1 MKKKVRDA
9 EPVRDADP
17 GCGAHLPA
25 APAAGLRPEMHGPAQ
40 AGSAI
45 GEDGGVGVGGLT
57 FEKPLL
63 FEQGS
68 KGRRGCALPECDV
81 PELKPERLLPR
92 RLLRHDIPGFPELAE
107 VEVVR
112 HFTRLSQRNYGVDL
126 GFYPLG
132 SCTMKYNPK
141 INEEVWQLPGF
152 SCVHPYQPES
162 LIQGALELMYEL
174 EQFLAEVSGMDRVSL
189 QPAAGA
195 QGETLGMML
204 IRAYL
209 ESQGNP
215 RKRVLV
221 PDSAH
226 GTNPASSALCGYQVL
241 QIKSG
246 PNGRLDPKVI
256 ADAMDEDVAAIMV
269 TNPNTLGLFED
280 QIAEIAKIVH
290 TKGGQVYC
298 DGANLNAIIGIS
310 RPGDT
315 GIDVLH
321 FNLHKT
327 FAVPHGGGGP
337 GAGPVG
343 LKAHLAPF
351 MPVPVIEKKGK
362 RFTLNDNLPS
372 SIGKVRAFYGNFAAL
387 VRAYAYIRSLG
398 PAGLRRVAE
407 VAVIN
412 ANYIMSRLKDHYH
425 LPYDKF
431 CKHECVFSDARQLP
445 HGVQTLD
452 IAKRLM
458 DYGFHPPTI
467 YFPLI
472 VRGAM
477 MIEPTETESK
487 ETLDQF
493 IAAMK
498 RIAEEAACDPEL
510 VRSAPHTTKSLR
522 LDEVKA
528 ARQPNLRWKGRVAET
543 EIK

>member
-1 MKKKVRDA
+1 MTDEVQRSTCDVQRSDNV
-9 EPVRDADP
+9 EE
-17 GCGAHLPA
+17 GAGA
-25 APAAGLRPEMHGPAQ
+25 SGLIFNE
-40 AGSAI
+40 
-45 GEDGGVGVGGLT
+45 
-57 FEKPLL
+57 PLL
-63 FEQGS
+63 FDQGS
-68 KGRRGCALPECDV
+68 EGRVGCTLPECDV
-81 PELKPERLLPR
+81 PELKAERLLPR
-92 RLLRHDIPGFPELAE
+92 KLLRHDIPGFPELSE

-112 HFTRLSQRNYGVDL
+112 HFTRLSQWNYGVDT

-132 SCTMKYNPK
+132 SCTMKYDPK
-141 INEEVWQLPGF
+141 INEEVWRLPGF
-152 SCVHPYQPES
+152 SRAHPYQPER
-162 LIQGALELMYEL
+162 LVQGALELMYEL
-174 EQFLAEVSGMDRVSL
+174 EQFLAEMSGMDRVSL

-195 QGETLGMML
+195 QGEILGMML

-209 ESQGNP
+209 ESKGSP

-221 PDSAH
+221 PDSSH
-226 GTNPASSALCGYQVL
+226 GTNPASAAICGYQCV

-246 PNGRLDPKVI
+246 PRGRIEPQAV
-256 ADAMDEDVAAIMV
+256 ADAMDEDVAAIMI

-290 TKGGQVYC
+290 AKGGQVYC

-310 RPGDT
+310 RPGDM
-315 GIDVLH
+315 GVDVL
-321 FNLHKT
+321 
-327 FAVPHGGGGP
+327 HGGGGP

-351 MPVPVIEKKGK
+351 MPVPVVEKKGK
-362 RFTLNDNLPS
+362 RFVLNEDLPS
-372 SIGKVRAFYGNFAAL
+372 SVGRVRAFYGNFAAL

-398 PAGLRRVAE
+398 PSGLRRVAE
-407 VAVIN
+407 VAVLN
-412 ANYIMSRLKDHYH
+412 ANYVMNQLKDTYH

-431 CKHECVFSDARQLP
+431 CKHECVFSDARQAP

-493 IAAMK
+493 ITAMK
-498 RIAEEAACDPEL
+498 RIAEEAARDPEL
-510 VRSAPHTTKSLR
+510 VRSAPHKTKVSR

-528 ARQPNLRWKGRVAET
+528 ARQPNLRWKGKGPKIEAE
-543 EIK
+543 

>member
-1 MKKKVRDA
+1 MKEEVR
-9 EPVRDADP
+9 
-17 GCGAHLPA
+17 G
-25 APAAGLRPEMHGPAQ
+25 
-40 AGSAI
+40 
-45 GEDGGVGVGGLT
+45 DGGISCGPSATGENEGVGITGLM
-57 FEKPLL
+57 FNEPLL
-63 FEQGS
+63 FDQGS
-68 KGRRGCALPECDV
+68 PGRRGCTLPECDV

-92 RLLRHDIPGFPELAE
+92 KLLRHDIPGFPELSE

-112 HFTRLSQRNYGVDL
+112 HFTRLSQWNYGVDT

-141 INEEVWQLPGF
+141 INEEVWRLPGF
-152 SCVHPYQPES
+152 SLAHPYQPES

-195 QGETLGMML
+195 QGEVLGMML

-209 ESQGNP
+209 ESKGSP

-226 GTNPASSALCGYQVL
+226 GTNPASSTICGYEVL

-246 PNGRLDPKVI
+246 PNGRLDPQVV
-256 ADAMDEDVAAIMV
+256 ANAMDEDVAAIMV

-280 QIAEIAKIVH
+280 QIAEITKIVH
-290 TKGGQVYC
+290 AKGGQVYC

-351 MPVPVIEKKGK
+351 MPIPVIEKKGK
-362 RFTLNDNLPS
+362 RFVLNDDLPS
-372 SIGKVRAFYGNFAAL
+372 SVGRVRAFYGNFAAL

-398 PAGLRRVAE
+398 PSGLRRVAE

-412 ANYIMSRLKDHYH
+412 ANYIMSQLKDHYH
-425 LPYDKF
+425 LPYDTF

-445 HGVQTLD
+445 HGVQTID

-472 VRGAM
+472 VKGAM

-493 IAAMK
+493 IDAMK
-498 RIAEEAACDPEL
+498 RIAEEAERDPEL
-510 VRSAPHTTKSLR
+510 VRSAPHKTKVSR

-528 ARQPNLRWKGRVAET
+528 ARQPNLRWKGKTSGEGGGR
-543 EIK
+543 

>member
-1 MKKKVRDA
+1 MTDEMQRSTLDVRRSD
-9 EPVRDADP
+9 D
-17 GCGAHLPA
+17 
-25 APAAGLRPEMHGPAQ
+25 
-40 AGSAI
+40 
-45 GEDGGVGVGGLT
+45 GEEGVGARGLI
-57 FEKPLL
+57 FKEPLL
-63 FEQGS
+63 FDHGS
-68 KGRRGCALPECDV
+68 PGRRGCTLPECDV
-81 PELKPERLLPR
+81 PELKAERLLPR
-92 RLLRHDIPGFPELAE
+92 KFLRSDIPGFPELSE

-112 HFTRLSQRNYGVDL
+112 HFTRLSQWNYGVDT

-141 INEEVWQLPGF
+141 INEEVWRLPGF
-152 SCVHPYQPES
+152 SCAHPYQPES
-162 LIQGALELMYEL
+162 LSQGALEMMYEL
-174 EQFLAEVSGMDRVSL
+174 EQYLAEVSGMDRVSL

-195 QGETLGMML
+195 QGEMLGMML

-209 ESQGNP
+209 ESKGSP

-226 GTNPASSALCGYQVL
+226 GTNPASSAICGYQVQ

-246 PNGRLDPKVI
+246 PNGRLDPKAV
-256 ADAMDEDVAAIMV
+256 ADAMSEDVAAIMV

-290 TKGGQVYC
+290 SKGGQVYC

-321 FNLHKT
+321 INLHKT

-351 MPVPVIEKKGK
+351 MPVPIIEKKGK
-362 RFTLNDNLPS
+362 RFILNHDLPS
-372 SIGKVRAFYGNFAAL
+372 SIGRVHTFYGNFAAL

-398 PAGLRRVAE
+398 PSGLRRVAE

-412 ANYIMSRLKDHYH
+412 ANYIMSQLKDHYH
-425 LPYDKF
+425 IPYNKH

-498 RIAEEAACDPEL
+498 RIAEEAERDPEL
-510 VRSAPHTTKSLR
+510 VRSAPHKTKVSR
-522 LDEVKA
+522 LDEVRA
-528 ARQPNLRWKGRVAET
+528 ARQPNLRWKRKTSGE
-543 EIK
+543 ESEG

>member
-1 MKKKVRDA
+1 MEGVQVQ
-9 EPVRDADP
+9 E
-17 GCGAHLPA
+17 
-25 APAAGLRPEMHGPAQ
+25 E
-40 AGSAI
+40 
-45 GEDGGVGVGGLT
+45 GVGVRGLV
-57 FEKPLL
+57 FDEPLL
-63 FEQGS
+63 FDQGS
-68 KGRRGCALPECDV
+68 AGRTGCTLPECDV

-92 RLLRHDIPGFPELAE
+92 KLLRHDIPGFPELSE

-112 HFTRLSQRNYGVDL
+112 HFTRLSQHNYGVDL

-152 SCVHPYQPES
+152 SQVHPYQPES
-162 LIQGALELMYEL
+162 LIQGTLELMYEL
-174 EQFLAEVSGMDRVSL
+174 EALLAEISGMDRVSL

-195 QGETLGMML
+195 QGEILGMML

-209 ESQGNP
+209 ASKGNP

-221 PDSAH
+221 PDSSH
-226 GTNPASSALCGYQVL
+226 GTNPASAAICGYQCV

-246 PNGRLDPKVI
+246 PRGRIESQTV
-256 ADAMDEDVAAIMV
+256 ADAMDENVAAIMI

-280 QIAEIAKIVH
+280 QIADIAKIVH
-290 TKGGQVYC
+290 ARGGQVYC
-298 DGANLNAIIGIS
+298 DGANLNAIVGIS

-315 GIDVLH
+315 GVDVLH
-321 FNLHKT
+321 FNMHKT

-351 MPVPVIEKKGK
+351 MPVPVIEKRGK
-362 RFTLNDNLPS
+362 RFVLNEDLPS
-372 SIGKVRAFYGNFAAL
+372 SIGRVRAFYGNFAAL

-398 PAGLRRVAE
+398 PSGLRRVAE
-407 VAVIN
+407 VAVLN
-412 ANYIMSRLKDHYH
+412 ANYIMHQLKDTYH

-431 CKHECVFSDARQLP
+431 CKHECVFSDAHQLP
-445 HGVQTLD
+445 HGIQTLD

-472 VRGAM
+472 IRGAM

-493 IAAMK
+493 IAAMQ
-498 RIAEEAACDPEL
+498 RIAREAKDDPDL
-510 VRSAPHTTKSLR
+510 VRSAPHKTKVSR

-528 ARQPNLRWKGRVAET
+528 ARQPNLRWKGKSSASG
-543 EIK
+543 

>member
-1 MKKKVRDA
+1 MKD
-9 EPVRDADP
+9 ETI
-17 GCGAHLPA
+17 GIQ
-25 APAAGLRPEMHGPAQ
+25 GLAFHEG
-40 AGSAI
+40 
-45 GEDGGVGVGGLT
+45 
-57 FEKPLL
+57 LL
-63 FEQGS
+63 FDQGS
-68 KGRRGCALPECDV
+68 QGRRGCSLPESDV
-81 PELKPERLLPR
+81 PEVKPERLLPKK
-92 RLLRHDIPGFPELAE
+92 LLRHDIPGFPELSE

-112 HFTRLSQRNYGVDL
+112 HFTRLSQWNYGVDL

-141 INEEVWQLPGF
+141 INEEVWRLPGF
-152 SCVHPYQPES
+152 ARAHPYQPEG
-162 LIQGALELMYEL
+162 LAQGALELMFEL
-174 EQFLAEVSGMDRVSL
+174 EQYLAEVSGMDRVSL

-195 QGETLGMML
+195 HGEFLGMML

-209 ESQGNP
+209 ESKGSP

-226 GTNPASSALCGYQVL
+226 GTNPASAAICGYQCV

-246 PNGRLDPKVI
+246 PKGYVEPQAV
-256 ADAMDEDVAAIMV
+256 AEAMDEDVAAIMV
-269 TNPNTLGLFED
+269 TNPNTLGLFEE

-290 TKGGQVYC
+290 SKGGQVYC

-327 FAVPHGGGGP
+327 FSVPHGGGGP

-351 MPVPVIEKKGK
+351 MPVPVVEKKGK
-362 RFTLNDNLPS
+362 RFVLNYNLPS
-372 SIGKVRAFYGNFAAL
+372 SVGRVRAFYGHFAAL

-398 PAGLRRVAE
+398 PSGLRRVAE
-407 VAVIN
+407 VSVIN
-412 ANYIMSRLKDHYH
+412 ANYLMTQLKGHYH

-431 CKHECVFSDARQLP
+431 CKHECVFSDARQIP
-445 HGVQTLD
+445 HEVTTLD

-472 VRGAM
+472 VKGAL

-498 RIAEEAACDPEL
+498 AIAEEAERDPEL
-510 VRSAPHTTKSLR
+510 VRSAPHKTKVSR

-528 ARQPNLRWKGRVAET
+528 ARQPNLRWKGRAPSPSVSSSG
-543 EIK
+543 

>member
-1 MKKKVRDA
+1 MKEEVQRSTFD
-9 EPVRDADP
+9 VQRSADVEE
-17 GCGAHLPA
+17 GAGA
-25 APAAGLRPEMHGPAQ
+25 R
-40 AGSAI
+40 
-45 GEDGGVGVGGLT
+45 GLT
-57 FEKPLL
+57 FNEPLL
-63 FEQGS
+63 FDQGS
-68 KGRRGCALPECDV
+68 PGRVGCTLPECDV

-92 RLLRHDIPGFPELAE
+92 KLLRDDIPGFPELSE

-112 HFTRLSQRNYGVDL
+112 HFTRLSQHNYGVDL

-152 SCVHPYQPES
+152 ARAHPYQPES
-162 LIQGALELMYEL
+162 LVQGALELMYEL
-174 EQFLAEVSGMDRVSL
+174 EQHLAEMSGMERVSL

-195 QGETLGMML
+195 QGEMLGMML

-209 ESQGNP
+209 ESKGNP

-221 PDSAH
+221 PDSSH
-226 GTNPASSALCGYQVL
+226 GTNPASAAICGYQCV

-246 PNGRLDPKVI
+246 SRGRMEPQAV
-256 ADAMDEDVAAIMV
+256 ADAMDEDVAAIMI

-280 QIAEIAKIVH
+280 QIAEIARIVH

-310 RPGDT
+310 RPGDM
-315 GIDVLH
+315 GVDALH

-351 MPVPVIEKKGK
+351 MPVPVVEKKGE
-362 RFTLNDNLPS
+362 RFILNDDLPLT
-372 SIGKVRAFYGNFAAL
+372 IGRVRAFYGNFAAL

-398 PAGLRRVAE
+398 PSGLRRVAE

-412 ANYIMSRLKDHYH
+412 ANYIMSQLKDTYH
-425 LPYDKF
+425 LPYNKF

-498 RIAEEAACDPEL
+498 RIAEEAERDPEL
-510 VRSAPHTTKSLR
+510 VRSAPHKTRVSR
-522 LDEVKA
+522 LDEAKA
-528 ARQPNLRWKGRVAET
+528 ARQPNLRWRGKGSKTET
-543 EIK
+543 GLL

>member
-1 MKKKVRDA
+1 MKD
-9 EPVRDADP
+9 ETI
-17 GCGAHLPA
+17 GIQ
-25 APAAGLRPEMHGPAQ
+25 GLAFHE
-40 AGSAI
+40 
-45 GEDGGVGVGGLT
+45 
-57 FEKPLL
+57 PLL

-68 KGRRGCALPECDV
+68 QGRRGCSLPENDV
-81 PELKPERLLPR
+81 PEVKPERLLPKK
-92 RLLRHDIPGFPELAE
+92 LLRHDIPGFPELSE

-112 HFTRLSQRNYGVDL
+112 HFTRLSQWNYGVDL

-132 SCTMKYNPK
+132 SCTMKYSPK
-141 INEEVWQLPGF
+141 INEEVWKLPGF
-152 SCVHPYQPES
+152 ARAHPYQPES
-162 LIQGALELMYEL
+162 LAQGALELMFEL
-174 EQFLAEVSGMDRVSL
+174 EQYLAEVSGMDRVTL

-195 QGETLGMML
+195 HGELLGMML

-209 ESQGNP
+209 ESKGSP

-226 GTNPASSALCGYQVL
+226 GTNPASAAICGYQCV

-246 PNGRLDPKVI
+246 PRGYVEPQAV
-256 ADAMDEDVAAIMV
+256 AEVMDEDVAAIML
-269 TNPNTLGLFED
+269 TNPNTLGLFEE

-290 TKGGQVYC
+290 SKGGQVYC

-327 FAVPHGGGGP
+327 FSVPHGGGGP

-351 MPVPVIEKKGK
+351 MPVPVVEKKGK
-362 RFTLNDNLPS
+362 RFVLNYDLPS
-372 SIGKVRAFYGNFAAL
+372 SVGKVRAFYGHFAAL

-398 PAGLRRVAE
+398 PSGLRRVAE
-407 VAVIN
+407 VSVIN
-412 ANYIMSRLKDHYH
+412 ANYLMSQLKSHYH

-431 CKHECVFSDARQLP
+431 CKHECVFSDARQIP
-445 HGVQTLD
+445 YEVHTLD

-472 VRGAM
+472 VRGAL
-477 MIEPTETESK
+477 MIEPTETESR

-498 RIAEEAACDPEL
+498 RIAEEAERDPEL
-510 VRSAPHTTKSLR
+510 VRSAPHKTKVSR

-528 ARQPNLRWKGRVAET
+528 ARQPNLRWRGKAPGQGGSSAG
-543 EIK
+543 

>member
-1 MKKKVRDA
+1 MKEETV
-9 EPVRDADP
+9 
-17 GCGAHLPA
+17 GIQ
-25 APAAGLRPEMHGPAQ
+25 GLAFHE
-40 AGSAI
+40 
-45 GEDGGVGVGGLT
+45 
-57 FEKPLL
+57 PLL
-63 FEQGS
+63 FDQGS
-68 KGRRGCALPECDV
+68 QGRRGCALPENDV
-81 PELKPERLLPR
+81 PEVKPERLLPKK
-92 RLLRHDIPGFPELAE
+92 LLRHDIPGFPELSE

-112 HFTRLSQRNYGVDL
+112 HFTRLSQWNYGVDL

-132 SCTMKYNPK
+132 SCTMKYSPK
-141 INEEVWQLPGF
+141 INEEVWRLPGF
-152 SCVHPYQPES
+152 SRAHPYQPEA
-162 LIQGALELMYEL
+162 LVQGALELMFEL
-174 EQFLAEVSGMDRVSL
+174 EQYLAEVSGMDRVSL

-195 QGETLGMML
+195 HGELLGMML

-209 ESQGNP
+209 ESKGSP

-226 GTNPASSALCGYQVL
+226 GTNPASATICGYQCV

-246 PNGRLDPKVI
+246 PKGYVEPQAV
-256 ADAMDEDVAAIMV
+256 AEAMDEDVAAIMV
-269 TNPNTLGLFED
+269 TNPNTLGLFEEHV
-280 QIAEIAKIVH
+280 AEIAKIVH
-290 TKGGQVYC
+290 SKGGQVYC
-298 DGANLNAIIGIS
+298 DGANLNALIGIS

-327 FAVPHGGGGP
+327 FSVPHGGGGP

-343 LKAHLAPF
+343 VKAHLAPF
-351 MPVPVIEKKGK
+351 MPVPVVEKKAR
-362 RFTLNDNLPS
+362 RFVLNYNLPS
-372 SIGKVRAFYGNFAAL
+372 SVGRVRAFYGHFAAL

-398 PAGLRRVAE
+398 PSGLRRVAE

-412 ANYIMSRLKDHYH
+412 ANYLMSQLKSHYH

-431 CKHECVFSDARQLP
+431 CKHECVFSDARQIP
-445 HGVQTLD
+445 HDVHTLD

-472 VRGAM
+472 VRGAL

-487 ETLDQF
+487 ETIDQF

-498 RIAEEAACDPEL
+498 RIAEEAERDPEL
-510 VRSAPHTTKSLR
+510 VRSAPHKTKVSR

-528 ARQPNLRWKGRVAET
+528 ARQPNLRWKGKAPGSGVSSSG
-543 EIK
+543 

>member
-1 MKKKVRDA
+1 MKDETQGV
-9 EPVRDADP
+9 
-17 GCGAHLPA
+17 GCGVE
-25 APAAGLRPEMHGPAQ
+25 GVQFQE
-40 AGSAI
+40 
-45 GEDGGVGVGGLT
+45 EGVGAQGLI
-57 FEKPLL
+57 FNEPLL

-68 KGRRGCALPECDV
+68 RGRVGCTLPECDV
-81 PELKPERLLPR
+81 PEVKPERLLPR
-92 RLLRHDIPGFPELAE
+92 KLLRDDIPGFPELSE

-112 HFTRLSQRNYGVDL
+112 HFTRLSQHNYGVDL

-141 INEEVWQLPGF
+141 INEEVWRLSGF
-152 SCVHPYQPES
+152 SRAHPYQPES
-162 LIQGALELMYEL
+162 LVQGALELMYEL
-174 EQFLAEVSGMDRVSL
+174 EQSLVEISGMNRVSL

-195 QGETLGMML
+195 QGEMLGMML

-209 ESQGNP
+209 ESKGNP

-221 PDSAH
+221 PDSSH
-226 GTNPASSALCGYQVL
+226 GTNPASATICGYQCV

-246 PNGRLDPKVI
+246 PRGRMEPQAV
-256 ADAMDEDVAAIMV
+256 ADAMNDDVAAIMI

-290 TKGGQVYC
+290 AKGGQVYC

-310 RPGDT
+310 RPGDM
-315 GIDVLH
+315 GVDVLH
-321 FNLHKT
+321 FNMHKT

-351 MPVPVIEKKGK
+351 MPVPVVEKKGK
-362 RFTLNDNLPS
+362 QFVLNENLPS
-372 SIGKVRAFYGNFAAL
+372 SVGRVRAFYGNFAAL

-398 PAGLRRVAE
+398 PSGLRRVAE
-407 VAVIN
+407 VAVLN
-412 ANYIMSRLKDHYH
+412 ANYIMSQLKDTYH

-431 CKHECVFSDARQLP
+431 CKHECVFSDARQAP
-445 HGVQTLD
+445 YGVQTLD

-498 RIAEEAACDPEL
+498 RIAEEAERDPEL
-510 VRSAPHTTKSLR
+510 VRSAPHKTKVSR

-528 ARQPNLRWKGRVAET
+528 ARQPNLRWERKTSGEESGQA
-543 EIK
+543 

>member
-1 MKKKVRDA
+1 MID
-9 EPVRDADP
+9 ETI
-17 GCGAHLPA
+17 GIQ
-25 APAAGLRPEMHGPAQ
+25 GLAFHE
-40 AGSAI
+40 
-45 GEDGGVGVGGLT
+45 
-57 FEKPLL
+57 PLL
-63 FEQGS
+63 FDQGS
-68 KGRRGCALPECDV
+68 RGRRGCTLPENDV
-81 PELKPERLLPR
+81 PEVKPERLLPKK
-92 RLLRHDIPGFPELAE
+92 LLRHDIPGFPELSE

-112 HFTRLSQRNYGVDL
+112 HFTRLSQWNYGVDL

-141 INEEVWQLPGF
+141 INEEVWRLPGF
-152 SCVHPYQPES
+152 SRAHPYQPEA
-162 LIQGALELMYEL
+162 LAQGALEMMYEL

-195 QGETLGMML
+195 HGELLGMML

-209 ESQGNP
+209 ESKGSP

-226 GTNPASSALCGYQVL
+226 GTNPASATICGYQCV

-246 PNGRLDPKVI
+246 PKGYVEPQAV
-256 ADAMDEDVAAIMV
+256 AEAMDEDVAAIMV
-269 TNPNTLGLFED
+269 TNPNTLGLFEEH
-280 QIAEIAKIVH
+280 IAEIAKIVH
-290 TKGGQVYC
+290 SKGGQVYC

-327 FAVPHGGGGP
+327 FSVPHGGGGP

-351 MPVPVIEKKGK
+351 MPIPVVEQKGK
-362 RFTLNDNLPS
+362 RFVLNYNLPS
-372 SIGKVRAFYGNFAAL
+372 SVGKVRAFYGHFAAL

-398 PAGLRRVAE
+398 PSGLRRVAE
-407 VAVIN
+407 VSVIN
-412 ANYIMSRLKDHYH
+412 ANYLMSQLKSHYH

-431 CKHECVFSDARQLP
+431 CKHECVFSDARQIP
-445 HGVQTLD
+445 HDVHTLD

-472 VRGAM
+472 VRGAL

-493 IAAMK
+493 ISAMK
-498 RIAEEAACDPEL
+498 RIAEEAERDPEL
-510 VRSAPHTTKSLR
+510 VRSAPHKTKVSR

-528 ARQPNLRWKGRVAET
+528 ARQPNLRWKGKAPDPADPSS
-543 EIK
+543 K